1 MAVFFFFS
9 SKTAITLLKQ
19 CLMKMQKFLA
29 RKGFMF
35 FLSPKVISF
44 SFMQWKKNVLLNKRR
59 IRKIKMHTTG
69 HVEKGSIYTF
79 AQLCLEDH
87 SWNYSRLSFWV
98 VGKSCGVQV
107 PCTKFFK
114 IVAVKRTSQTER
126 CRVNDQIF
134 ILFIYLLLLQP
145 DVASG
150 SWNKKSGTDSSIIK
164 SGKLAGLLLL
174 PRSAA
179 LMKAGG
185 QDPSGSPSEPA
196 HPLPGN
202 DFPPRQQQSA
212 RPITAAT

>member
-1 MAVFFFFS
+1 
-9 SKTAITLLKQ
+9 
-19 CLMKMQKFLA
+19 MKMQKFLA

-35 FLSPKVISF
+35 FFISQ
-44 SFMQWKKNVLLNKRR
+44 SHIIQLHAVKKKNVLLNKRR

-98 VGKSCGVQV
+98 VGKRCGVQV

-126 CRVNDQIF
+126 CRVKDQIF

-174 PRSAA
+174 PPIGSIDEGRR
-179 LMKAGG
+179 AGSQRLPFPFRTG
-185 QDPSGSPSEPA
+185 PSMTG
-196 HPLPGN
+196 
-202 DFPPRQQQSA
+202 
-212 RPITAAT
+212 

>member
-1 MAVFFFFS
+1 MFRSHLVTFKYGILYGCFFFFFS

-19 CLMKMQKFLA
+19 CLMKIQKFLA

-44 SFMQWKKNVLLNKRR
+44 SFMQWKKKNNVLLNKRR

-98 VGKSCGVQV
+98 VGKRCGVQV

-114 IVAVKRTSQTER
+114 IVAVKKDIANGTLPSEWS
-126 CRVNDQIF
+126 DSY
-134 ILFIYLLLLQP
+134 FIYLFI
-145 DVASG
+145 V
-150 SWNKKSGTDSSIIK
+150 
-164 SGKLAGLLLL
+164 
-174 PRSAA
+174 
-179 LMKAGG
+179 
-185 QDPSGSPSEPA
+185 
-196 HPLPGN
+196 
-202 DFPPRQQQSA
+202 
-212 RPITAAT
+212 ITARCCLRKLKQEVRNWQLNN